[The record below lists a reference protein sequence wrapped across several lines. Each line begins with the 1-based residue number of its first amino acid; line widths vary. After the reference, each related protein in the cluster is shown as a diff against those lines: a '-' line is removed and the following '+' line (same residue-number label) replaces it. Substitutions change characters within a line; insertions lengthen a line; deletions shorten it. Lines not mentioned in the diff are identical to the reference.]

1 MSGFLFSEGK
11 ALAVVLFVLK
21 ELGGKVD
28 KYKLARILYCADKK
42 HLSEYARLVTGD
54 QYIAMPVG
62 PIPAG
67 IYEEIEK
74 GTLNSK
80 GNIVIS
86 DQDPD
91 MKLLSKTDVE
101 CLSQSIVENKD
112 LLLGDIENKSN
123 QEICNKTYGDP
134 ISVSD
139 MAKEAGASDE
149 LIKYIAELLAD
160 YQSI

>member
-1 MSGFLFSEGK
+1 MSGFLFSKGK
-11 ALAVVLFVLK
+11 ALAAVLFVLK

-42 HLSEYARLVTGD
+42 HLLGYARLVTGD

-62 PIPAG
+62 PVPVG

-74 GTLNSK
+74 STCFSSD

-86 DQDPD
+86 YQAPD
-91 MKLLSKTDVE
+91 MKLLSKTDID
-101 CLSQSIVENKD
+101 CLSESIVENKD
-112 LLLGDIENKSN
+112 LLLGDLENKSN
-123 QEICNKTYGDP
+123 GEP

-149 LIKYIAELLAD
+149 LIK
-160 YQSI
+160 